1 MKALKPGHQHP
12 AARLSAALLVLH
24 AGRPHGVLRGRR
36 AAIYAPDARDDRSVG
51 GTPSNDPR
59 LTDEYLGR
67 VKAMYHRS
75 RNHTSIIGFALG
87 RDSGNGYNMYKAYQW
102 LKSVRTVETRLLR
115 RRRRGVEQRR
125 HSSSECNDIELLG
138 SSEKPTRRRSMRSWN
153 STCAA

>member
-1 MKALKPGHQHP
+1 MELSLRPQRYNAAADEKTTAAEMKALK
-12 AARLSAALLVLH
+12 ARGINTLLPDYPQPYWFYTLADRTGFYV
-24 AGRPHGVLRGRR
+24 VDC

-75 RNHTSIIGFALG
+75 RNHTSITGFALG

-102 LKSVRTVETRLLR
+102 LKSVER
-115 RRRRGVEQRR
+115 
-125 HSSSECNDIELLG
+125 S
-138 SSEKPTRRRSMRSWN
+138 KPVFYVGADGEWN
-153 STCAA
+153 SDAIPFRVQ